1 MEQHQRSTTAFV
13 DLDRENFSHDFDM
26 IPLLFP
32 VYSKTAA
39 FANKSV
45 ICYNE
50 IMSIFDIFEGADDV
64 LDILNSGAGK
74 KIPAAQVVNGPIG
87 AELLVVED
95 IFPIPTRGVVVTGT
109 ALAPIAAKQTV
120 ILRRTNGEQLQTTVA
135 EIQSADTVKPGDTVS
150 ILLAGVDDGQVSK
163 GDQVFMAE

>member
-1 MEQHQRSTTAFV
+1 
-13 DLDRENFSHDFDM
+13 M

-39 FANKSV
+39 FANRSV

-50 IMSIFDIFEGADDV
+50 IMSIFDIFEGAGDV

-74 KIPAAQVVNGPIG
+74 KTPSAQAVNGPVG

-95 IFPIPTRGVVVTGT
+95 TFPIPTRGVVVTGT
-109 ALAPIAAKQTV
+109 ALAPITAKQTV
-120 ILRRTNGEQLQTTVA
+120 ILRCINGEQLQTTVA
-135 EIQSADTVKPGDTVS
+135 EIQSAGAVKPGDNIS
-150 ILLAGVDDGQVSK
+150 ILLSGVEANQVSK
-163 GDQVFMAE
+163 GNKIFTAM